1 MSDASSEPLR
11 VVPISEN
18 EAGRLEALRRY
29 DIVDSPPEAAFDRIT
44 ALAARL
50 FTVPIAII
58 SLVDESRLWF
68 KSCYGVEPQ
77 DIPRENSFCG
87 CTVLS
92 DGVFVVP
99 NAQQDERFIH
109 NPLVQGSV
117 GLRFY
122 AGAPLVTQDGFNIG
136 TFCLIDTQPRVTFS
150 QEQQTILSD
159 LAAMVMDEL
168 DLRLAARK
176 VNKIDTA
183 LLEITQT
190 ISVTTGD
197 AFFTAL
203 VQHLTKTLG
212 VDYACV
218 SLVNE
223 DHPDTVK
230 TIAVCIKG
238 NIANNF
244 EYQLS
249 GTPCQQV
256 IQSQKLLCYPSRIQA
271 KFPDDQ
277 WLTVSGIESYA
288 AMPFFD
294 STGTTLG
301 LLSIMDSKPLSNIQL
316 IETLL
321 PIFALRVATELERQ
335 RTEVAAQQMQ
345 QQLKHLVEQ
354 QTAEISQTNH
364 RLQLEIAERQL
375 FEQALQNEQ
384 EMLKVLLDNVQA
396 GIVACNAEGILTLFN
411 QQAREFHGLSER
423 PLPPDQW
430 AACYDLYRPDG
441 KTPMSQEEIPLFRAL
456 QGETVHNVEM
466 VIAPKTGMA
475 RTLLAS
481 GQAIVDIHGV
491 RQGAVAVMHDIT
503 EQKQIE
509 NALRDSEARL
519 LSIFQTIPD
528 GVTILDLNGKIIAA
542 NSAAEQ
548 ILGVIRGELLE
559 RVYNDPGWSITTVD
573 GQPFP
578 EAELPFARV
587 MQTREPVYGVE
598 HAIIRS
604 DGTRTILS
612 INASPLFDAE
622 GRIINVVT
630 SVSDI
635 TERKRAEAER
645 TQLIEEQTARLEAE
659 ADQQR
664 SAFLVEVST
673 ALASSLDYEQT
684 LQSVANLAVPYFA
697 DWCSVD
703 LLNDDGSI
711 SRVAVAHSDPEK
723 EQFGWEMAERFP
735 RHLDDGYGISEVMK
749 TERSE
754 IAIAITDEQLATVTN
769 PDYLEILRG
778 VGLKSYIISPL
789 KARGR
794 VLGSISF
801 IFAESNRHYSPVD
814 LTLAED
820 LARRAA
826 IAIDNARLYYSMQ
839 QAKQAAEI
847 AASRTARLQA
857 VTAALSESLT
867 PEQVADVVA
876 EQSKAALG
884 AKTAMVALV
893 TPDKTELE
901 IVKSLE
907 CQTDLIENWRRF
919 PIDMDVPLAKA
930 VRTGEPQW
938 LQTLAERI
946 ANYPHLAPYYSRH
959 DSDSWMSLPLIVEG
973 VAIGGLAL
981 SFQSYRHLNQADRE
995 FIVALSRQCA
1005 QAISRAQLYE
1015 AERQARAEAEQANQV
1030 KDEFLAVLS
1039 HELRS
1044 PLNPILGW
1052 SRLLQT
1058 KHDNP
1063 ETLMRGLET
1072 IERNARLQTQLIE
1085 DLLDVSR
1092 ILRGKLSLNIAPV
1105 DLKFTIEAAM
1115 ETVRLA
1121 AEAKDIDLQFSANGR
1136 VREWGG
1142 EGAGEPGSQDGFL
1155 LASHLSLP
1163 SLQVMGDS
1171 ARLQQVVWNLL
1182 SNAVKFTPDGGQ
1194 VEVRLEQVSG
1204 DEVGSRGTG
1213 EQGSKETLVSSS
1225 PPLPLSP
1232 SPHYAY
1238 AQITVTDT
1246 GQGITPEFLPHIFE
1260 RFRQADSKTTR
1271 KFGGLGLGLAIV
1283 RQLVELHG
1291 GTVQVN
1297 SPGEGQGATFT
1308 VRLPLLRNPEQ
1319 RQIEEPDL
1327 LTPPSAYPLMGA
1339 RILVVDDDTDTRN
1352 LLVFVLEEAGASV
1365 TSVSSAVEAL
1375 QRITH
1380 STLAIDVLI
1389 SDIGMPDMD
1398 GYMLM
1403 RKIKSHFAEQTNLQ
1417 PPFNA
1422 IALTAYAEEVNQQKA
1437 LAAGFQHY
1445 LSKPVEPSELV
1456 AAIARLVE

>member
-1 MSDASSEPLR
+1 MSDAFSEPLP
-11 VVPISEN
+11 VVPLPEN
-18 EAGRLEALRRY
+18 EAGRLDALRRY
-29 DIVDSPPEAAFDRIT
+29 DILDTPPEPAFDRIT

-50 FTVPIAII
+50 FTVPIAVI

-68 KSCYGVEPQ
+68 KSCYGVEQQ

-92 DGVFVVP
+92 NQVLVVP
-99 NAQQDERFIH
+99 DAHQDNRFV
-109 NPLVQGSV
+109 NSPLVQGEL

-122 AGAPLVTQDGFNIG
+122 AGAPLVTQDGFSIG
-136 TFCLIDTQPRVTFS
+136 TLCLIDTQPRATFS
-150 QEQQTILSD
+150 PDQQSVLSD

-168 DLRLAARK
+168 DLRLTARK
-176 VNKIDTA
+176 VAEVDTA
-183 LLEITQT
+183 LLEITQA
-190 ISVTTGD
+190 ISLATGE

-203 VQHLTKTLG
+203 VQHFTKTLG
-212 VDYACV
+212 VDYACI
-218 SLVNE
+218 SLVTE
-223 DHPDTVK
+223 DHPNTIQ
-230 TIAVCIKG
+230 TIAICAQGKIG
-238 NIANNF
+238 DNF
-244 EYQLS
+244 AYQLS

-256 IQSQKLLCYPSRIQA
+256 IQSQKLLCYPSRVQA

-277 WLTVSGIESYA
+277 WLKSSGIESYA

-294 STGTTLG
+294 STGATLG
-301 LLSIMDSKPLSNIQL
+301 LLTIMDSKPLANIRL
-316 IETLL
+316 VETLL

-335 RTEVAAQQMQ
+335 QTEAAAQQVQ
-345 QQLKHLVEQ
+345 QQLKHLVSQ

-411 QQAREFHGLSER
+411 QKARELHGLSER
-423 PLPPDQW
+423 PLPPEQW
-430 AACYDLYRPDG
+430 AEYYDLYHSDG
-441 KTPMSQEEIPLFRAL
+441 KTLMARHEIPLFRAL

-466 VIAPKTGMA
+466 VIAPKSGMV

-481 GQAIVDIHGV
+481 GQAIVDAYGI

-503 EQKQIE
+503 DWKQIE

-528 GVTILDLNGKIIAA
+528 GVTILDPDGKIIAA

-548 ILGVIRGELLE
+548 ILGIARGDLLE
-559 RVYNDPGWSITTVD
+559 RVYNDPRWSITTVD
-573 GQPFP
+573 GQFFP
-578 EAELPFARV
+578 EEELPFVRV
-587 MQTREPVYGVE
+587 MQTRKPVYEVE
-598 HAIIRS
+598 HAILRS

-635 TERKRAEAER
+635 TERKQAEAER
-645 TQLIEEQTARLEAE
+645 TQLIQEQTARLEAE
-659 ADQQR
+659 ADQRR

-673 ALASSLDYEQT
+673 ALAASLDYEQT
-684 LQSVANLAVPYFA
+684 LQSVAKLAVPYFA

-723 EQFGWEMAERFP
+723 EQFGWEIAERFP
-735 RHLDDGYGISEVMK
+735 RHLDDGYGISKVMK

-754 IAIAITDEQLATVTN
+754 IAIAIGDQQFATISN
-769 PDYLEILRG
+769 SEYLEILRG
-778 VGLKSYIISPL
+778 VGLKSCIVSPL

-801 IFAESNRHYSPVD
+801 VFAESDRHYSPVD

-820 LARRAA
+820 LARRSA

-839 QAKQAAEI
+839 QAKQTAEI
-847 AASRTARLQA
+847 AANRTARLQA

-884 AKTAMVALV
+884 AKSVMVALI
-893 TPDKTELE
+893 TPDRTELE
-901 IVKSLE
+901 IVKFLDY
-907 CQTDLIENWRRF
+907 QTDLLENWRRF
-919 PIDMDVPLAKA
+919 SIDMDAPLAKA

-938 LQTLAERI
+938 LQPLAERI
-946 ANYPHLAPYYSRH
+946 ANYPHLAAYYSRH
-959 DSDSWMSLPLIVEG
+959 DADSWMSLPLMVEG

-981 SFQSYRHLNQADRE
+981 NFQSYRHLNQADRE
-995 FIVALSRQCA
+995 FILALSRQCA

-1015 AERQARAEAEQANQV
+1015 AERLARAEAEQASQV

-1058 KHDNP
+1058 KHDNL

-1072 IERNARLQTQLIE
+1072 IERNAKLQTQLIE

-1092 ILRGKLSLNIAPV
+1092 ILRGKLSLNITPV

-1121 AEAKDIDLQFSANGR
+1121 AEAKDIDLKFE
-1136 VREWGG
+1136 VRGMERGSEESG
-1142 EGAGEPGSQDGFL
+1142 ERGSQYGL
-1155 LASHLSLP
+1155 PLSSPFPLP

-1194 VEVRLEQVSG
+1194 VEVRLEQVNG
-1204 DEVGSRGTG
+1204 DEVGSKGAG
-1213 EQGSKETLVSSS
+1213 EQGSKETLISSS
-1225 PPLPLSP
+1225 PP
-1232 SPHYAY
+1232 
-1238 AQITVTDT
+1238 
-1246 GQGITPEFLPHIFE
+1246 
-1260 RFRQADSKTTR
+1260 
-1271 KFGGLGLGLAIV
+1271 
-1283 RQLVELHG
+1283 
-1291 GTVQVN
+1291 
-1297 SPGEGQGATFT
+1297 
-1308 VRLPLLRNPEQ
+1308 
-1319 RQIEEPDL
+1319 
-1327 LTPPSAYPLMGA
+1327 
-1339 RILVVDDDTDTRN
+1339 
-1352 LLVFVLEEAGASV
+1352 
-1365 TSVSSAVEAL
+1365 
-1375 QRITH
+1375 
-1380 STLAIDVLI
+1380 
-1389 SDIGMPDMD
+1389 
-1398 GYMLM
+1398 
-1403 RKIKSHFAEQTNLQ
+1403 
-1417 PPFNA
+1417 
-1422 IALTAYAEEVNQQKA
+1422 
-1437 LAAGFQHY
+1437 
-1445 LSKPVEPSELV
+1445 
-1456 AAIARLVE
+1456 